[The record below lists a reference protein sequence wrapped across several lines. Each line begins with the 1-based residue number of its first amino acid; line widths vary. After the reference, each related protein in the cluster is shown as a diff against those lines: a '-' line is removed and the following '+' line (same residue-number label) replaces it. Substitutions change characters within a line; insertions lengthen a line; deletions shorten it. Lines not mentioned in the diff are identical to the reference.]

1 MTVVIKRNGK
11 REQFD
16 QDKLR
21 RAIAAA
27 ANEADV
33 PPDRCEALAGEVIA
47 NLAGELAGRA
57 EVRAIELRELVLS
70 RLDRLEPRVARSW
83 RDYDRESKGLS

>member
-1 MTVVIKRNGK
+1 MVIKRNGK

-16 QDKLR
+16 QGKLR

-27 ANEADV
+27 SNEAGV
-33 PPDRCEALAGEVIA
+33 PPDRCEALAQDIVGG
-47 NLAGELAGRA
+47 LAGELAGRA